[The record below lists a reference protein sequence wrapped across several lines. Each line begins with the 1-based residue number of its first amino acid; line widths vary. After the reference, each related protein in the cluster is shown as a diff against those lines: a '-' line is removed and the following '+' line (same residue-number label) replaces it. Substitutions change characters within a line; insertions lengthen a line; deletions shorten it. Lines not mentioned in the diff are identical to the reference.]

1 MKYLMILFIAL
12 SSIGCKAQDATEQA
26 SVADTAAATVVQTT
40 PLDPV
45 DSLQQKLKQAT
56 RQLEEQEGFLD
67 SLNTVLSRSK
77 KREKVTNGELRY
89 YKRNIQNLIKYN
101 KCFGWRVE
109 FLGKTYDTYVVDI
122 DAVNLKLYHKDKNGK
137 HYTFKRMSNEVQA
150 NGGDL
155 AFAMNAGMFTPERNP
170 QGLYIEG
177 GRQQYK
183 MNMVKNAHGN
193 FFMQFRKNDPNMGV
207 SNGVFVISQERGAG
221 VVFPDSIKHY
231 DRKKIVLATQSGPL
245 MLKDGV
251 FNEHFNQG
259 SPNKFIRNGV
269 GIINDR
275 KVVFAISNEPVNF
288 YEFTQLFKEF
298 FECSDALYL
307 DGAISQ
313 IYAPELGN
321 IHSLGNGFGPILGVI
336 R

>member
-1 MKYLMILFIAL
+1 MKYLIIFFVAL
-12 SSIGCKAQDATEQA
+12 SSVACKAQDSTEQA
-26 SVADTAAATVVQTT
+26 PDTVTVNEVKTV
-40 PLDPV
+40 PLSPM
-45 DSLQQKLKQAT
+45 DSLQQKLDEVTAQVN
-56 RQLEEQEGFLD
+56 EQQGFLD
-67 SLNTVLSRSK
+67 SLNKQLSLTKR
-77 KREKVTNGELRY
+77 REKVARGELRY
-89 YKRNIQNLIKYN
+89 YKRNINHLIKYN

-109 FLGKTYDTYVVDI
+109 FLGKTYDTYIVDI
-122 DAVNLKLYHKDKNGK
+122 DAINMKLYHKDKSGK
-137 HYTFKRMSNEVQA
+137 HYSFKRMANEVQA

-155 AFAMNAGMFTPERNP
+155 AFAMNAGMFTKERNP

-177 GRQQYK
+177 GRQK
-183 MNMVKNAHGN
+183 FKANMVKKAHGN
-193 FFMQFRKNDPNMGV
+193 FFMQFKKNDPNLGV

-231 DRKKIVLATQSGPL
+231 NKKQIVLATQSGPL

-251 FNEHFNQG
+251 FNEHFNKG
-259 SPNKFIRNGV
+259 SSNLFIRNGV

-298 FECSDALYL
+298 FQCSDALYL